1 MDKNKAVINFLI
13 TCPVIYNSPLYFNF
27 INAENDNKQFITV
40 ANDIAVHQPYIDGS
54 VLKQYTFT
62 LIDFKSVAYNPIVK
76 TTGYDDENV
85 ADMLQVQEI
94 IDWITAQ
101 NELRNYPNFGSD
113 NYIDNMVVLT
123 DNPNLNSIDTTV
135 SPALARY
142 SITIRITYLDK
153 SKMLWN

>member
-101 NELRNYPNFGSD
+101 NELRNYPNFGLD